1 MGWRGP
7 SEPGEYPTIG
17 FTVLDWLSAYLPS
30 PLDETKSLVL
40 TDEQARYVLQWFRID
55 PERGVFPNRR
65 GYIRMAKGWGKS
77 PIAGALSIAELAGP
91 VRFDGWD
98 VDGEPVARPW
108 GKGGDPAPWVQVAAV
123 SEDQTANT
131 YEEIYAF
138 LRANDGAAADA
149 LAIDLGI
156 TRLFLKDRRGRLEP
170 VTSAQQ
176 TREGQ
181 RVTFGVMD
189 EQHLWLPSRGGPKL
203 DRVIRR
209 NAAKMDGRTLATTNA
224 YIPGEDSVAERTEKA
239 LDEGTPGILPW
250 IREGPEIDPKV
261 DDDETLRQA
270 FAKAYGDAWWVNL
283 DRLIQEARDPDT
295 PSEDVLRFFLN
306 RVVKGVGRAV
316 DPEQWRAL
324 VDAEGLEEVVWQ
336 DSTTLLPPEGAPIGV
351 GFDGSETDDHT
362 VIVGTTYENYRQFVL
377 GHWDPTDYPGGQVP
391 RLEVD
396 ELVAEIFDRYR
407 VGRMHCDEARW
418 KTDIER
424 WARRFGE
431 KTVLGFPQ
439 LVSWMGPATDR
450 WLTAIEQ
457 GDLSH
462 SGDASMSQHVLNSH
476 KKMSARAYQGRKW
489 PILTKAEHYRKI
501 DLAVAAVMSLDAAA
515 NMDEPKQPT
524 ETEPFAVVT

>member
-1 MGWRGP
+1 MPWRGP
-7 SEPGEYPTIG
+7 QEPGEYPTIG
-17 FTVLDWLSAYLPS
+17 FTVLDWLSAWLPS
-30 PLDETKSLVL
+30 PLDETEPLVL
-40 TDEQARYVLQWFRID
+40 TDEQARYTLRWFRID
-55 PERGVFPNRR
+55 PERGVFVNRR
-65 GYIRMAKGWGKS
+65 GYLRLAKGKGKS
-77 PIAGALSIAELAGP
+77 PYAAALAIAELAGP

-98 VDGEPVARPW
+98 ADGEPVARPW
-108 GKGGDPAPWVQVAAV
+108 GEGGDPAPWVQVAAV

-131 YEEIYAF
+131 YDEIYAF
-138 LRANDGAAADA
+138 LRANDGQAADA
-149 LAIDLGI
+149 LGVDLGI

-181 RVTFGVMD
+181 RVTFSVMD

-239 LDEGTPGILPW
+239 LQEGTPGILPW
-250 IREGPEIDPKV
+250 IREGPEVDPKV

-270 FAKAYGDAWWVNL
+270 FAEAYGDAWWVNL
-283 DRLIQEARDPDT
+283 DRLVQEARDPDT
-295 PSEDVLRFFLN
+295 PVEDVLRFNLN
-306 RVVKGVGRAV
+306 RIVKGIGRAV
-316 DPEQWRAL
+316 DPDQWRAL
-324 VDAEGLEEVVWQ
+324 ASQDGLEEVIWQ
-336 DSTTLLPPEGAPIGV
+336 DATALLPPKGTAIGV

-362 VIVGTTYENYRQFVL
+362 VIVGTTFEGYHQFVL
-377 GHWDPTDYPGGQVP
+377 GHWDPTQYPGGQVP
-391 RLEVD
+391 RLQVD
-396 ELVAEIFDRYR
+396 ELVAGIFDRFR

-424 WARRFGE
+424 WSRRYGE

-450 WLTAIEQ
+450 WITAIEQ
-457 GDLSH
+457 GDLHH
-462 SGDASMSQHVLNSH
+462 SGDRRLSRQVLNAHRKVSSRSYH
-476 KKMSARAYQGRKW
+476 GRKW
-489 PILTKAEHYRKI
+489 PILTKAEYHRKI

-515 NMDEPKQPT
+515 EMDEPV
-524 ETEPFAVVT
+524 EDEDREPFAYVS